1 MRLADVRREL
11 MRGTIVALALA
22 LVISVPAA
30 AAIDSRYRACL
41 DPGHGGTDPGAT
53 AGTLL
58 EKEVNLDIAQRVR
71 AQLDPT
77 AYNVTFTRNDNN
89 TTLGNSAR
97 AQICNAAAAQ
107 LVLSIHLNA
116 STDTTVDYVWFFYG
130 KPQKD
135 KAFTAT
141 MDANYRIPD
150 ASGNCCL
157 IHKAITNFANGT
169 LLKSNAPAS
178 LAEGLFMSNS
188 QERALLA
195 ATDAPSRRQQI
206 ADQLAAGIR
215 AFAGR

>member
-1 MRLADVRREL
+1 MRPMAFRDRLRL
-11 MRGTIVALALA
+11 VAVVTLTVL
-22 LVISVPAA
+22 LVASVPSVAA
-30 AAIDSRYRACL
+30 DTRYRACL

-53 AGTLL
+53 AGTLV
-58 EKEVNLDIAQRVR
+58 EKELNLDIAQRVG
-71 AQLDPT
+71 ALLDS
-77 AYNVTFTRNDNN
+77 AIYNVTLTRNDNS

-97 AQICNAAAAQ
+97 AQICNAANAQ

-135 KAFTAT
+135 KAFAAA
-141 MDANYRIPD
+141 MDTNYRILD
-150 ASGNCCL
+150 ASGVCCL
-157 IHKAITNFANGT
+157 VHKAITNFANGT

-188 QERALLA
+188 REQVLLA
-195 ATDAPSRRQQI
+195 ATDASSRRQQI
-206 ADQLAAGIR
+206 AEQLAKGIK